1 VESVVLRPLQLMLAA
16 HKKNVLT
23 FTFIVDSSCTCYLA
37 FVKAFTPAAEAEEE
51 HKRSI
56 GLREYLHLSLR
67 K

>member
-1 VESVVLRPLQLMLAA
+1 MLAA